1 MIECLIELGFTEEEI
16 NDFQIQYQ
24 DLLDFSKENL
34 NSKISILENFD
45 FTFDEIKNIILTN
58 PIYLNK
64 TDEEILNLINILI
77 KYGINDIRNLVDI
90 NPYILSLDA
99 IDIENYFITK
109 TDEGVLKDDIID
121 SFFEN
126 TTETQG

>member
-64 TDEEILNLINILI
+64 TDDEILDLINILI

-90 NPYILSLDA
+90 NPYILSLEA

-109 TDEGVLKDDIID
+109 TDDGVLKDDIID

>member
-64 TDEEILNLINILI
+64 TDDEILNLINILI